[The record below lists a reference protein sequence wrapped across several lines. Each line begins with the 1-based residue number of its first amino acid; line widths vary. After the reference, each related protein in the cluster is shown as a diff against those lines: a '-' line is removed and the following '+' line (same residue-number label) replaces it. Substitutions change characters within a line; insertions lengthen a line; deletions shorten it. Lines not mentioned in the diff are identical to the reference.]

1 MLICRTIAEKMRGN
15 LSITYK
21 DGEVFTEVKIPLFVS
36 QEKKMLIRIVDDD
49 EDLAESLK
57 FLLEPEGWK
66 VVSYLSAEDYLKS
79 DAPSVEGCLLLDIRM
94 PGLSGLELQ
103 ENERARLG
111 SSDHFLNRSRRC
123 RRRGTSDEIR
133 RLRFPSKTRQSRASH
148 SGNFQRGFDTQ
159 GEARLRRKFGILVQE
174 IPAAHRPR
182 TERHDT
188 GVSRPLESRNFRA
201 SEYKYQNSAYAST
214 EFLQKLDV
222 HSTSDLAP
230 IAALYRSRKITL

>member
-1 MLICRTIAEKMRGN
+1 
-15 LSITYK
+15 
-21 DGEVFTEVKIPLFVS
+21 
-36 QEKKMLIRIVDDD
+36 MLIRIVDDD

-103 ENERARLG
+103 EKMKERG
-111 SSDHFLNRSRRC
+111 WEVPIIFLT
-123 RRRGTSDEIR
+123 GHGDVDVAV
-133 RLRFPSKTRQSRASH
+133 QAM
-148 SGNFQRGFDTQ
+148 
-159 GEARLRRKFGILVQE
+159 KFGAYDFLQKPVKAERLIQAISSVASILKEKRDYGASLEYWYKQE

-214 EFLQKLDV
+214 EFLQKIRCSQHFRLSPNRGSV
-222 HSTSDLAP
+222 
-230 IAALYRSRKITL
+230 

>member
-1 MLICRTIAEKMRGN
+1 
-15 LSITYK
+15 
-21 DGEVFTEVKIPLFVS
+21 
-36 QEKKMLIRIVDDD
+36 MLIRIVDDD

-103 ENERARLG
+103 EKMKERG
-111 SSDHFLNRSRRC
+111 WEVPIIFLT
-123 RRRGTSDEIR
+123 GHGDVDVAVQAMKFGAYE
-133 RLRFPSKTRQSRASH
+133 FPSKTRQSRASH

-188 GVSRPLESRNFRA
+188 GLSRPLESRNFRA

-214 EFLQKLDV
+214 EFLQKIRCSQHFRLSPNRGSV
-222 HSTSDLAP
+222 
-230 IAALYRSRKITL
+230 

>member
-1 MLICRTIAEKMRGN
+1 
-15 LSITYK
+15 
-21 DGEVFTEVKIPLFVS
+21 
-36 QEKKMLIRIVDDD
+36 MLIRIVDDD

-103 ENERARLG
+103 EKMKERG
-111 SSDHFLNRSRRC
+111 WEVPIIFLT
-123 RRRGTSDEIR
+123 GHGDVDVAV
-133 RLRFPSKTRQSRASH
+133 QAM
-148 SGNFQRGFDTQ
+148 
-159 GEARLRRKFGILVQE
+159 KFGAYDFLQKPVKAERLIQAISSVASILKEKRDYGASLEYWYKKFQLLTD
-174 IPAAHRPR
+174 R
-182 TERHDT
+182 ERS

-214 EFLQKLDV
+214 EFLQKIRCSQHFRLSPNRGSV
-222 HSTSDLAP
+222 
-230 IAALYRSRKITL
+230 